1 MKAVRKISA
10 LVLCMA
16 LCFGIAAC
24 GDKASGKP
32 AEVEVWSAL
41 NSEKIMRDV
50 TYTDRAPAAFK
61 VQAYRNETEGG
72 QILMTPNGRVNSY
85 SIALADLKTPDGK
98 TLSKDTMTVY
108 NQKYV
113 EVVNPTKSFPTGWYP
128 DALLPME
135 KAVEYGENKI
145 EANENQAIYISV
157 DVPKTQAAGVYTGTF
172 TLTVD
177 GRNIAVPAS
186 VEVWDYTLDDENHLR
201 SVFSI
206 HRYWGESG
214 IISGELDSTW
224 DMYQKY
230 YDYLVDY
237 RISPR
242 YLTGSAGD
250 IDTFIEKA
258 IVATKDPRV
267 TTYVLPYQAQGSGL
281 NMTHYKTL
289 MTRMMEASLTEGINL
304 FKKGVTYFS
313 MFDEANNNPG
323 KIALANKIL
332 KDVKE
337 ANAAYAVEFRDTFA
351 LADQTKLAEY
361 TQSMIDVVQLY
372 VDEYEKKLNE
382 GLGETYCPTIDHYN
396 SADERAIYE
405 GINEGE
411 RWWYTCLVPVNP
423 FPSYHIDD
431 NLYSSRIMSWMQY
444 KYDITGNLYWSTT
457 YWMDTSE
464 QPLQDY
470 YGVAEHYPNANG
482 DGYLLYPGK
491 VYGID
496 GPVGS
501 IRLHSIRDGM
511 EDYEVLYALGNMTA
525 AAAETAGTTADVQS
539 VLTCLYDKLFS
550 GTTVSTDHQ
559 TLLGMRQTLAA
570 LVTAAENTGIV
581 LLDGKSVDD
590 KATFRAFVPD
600 GATFT
605 AQKTTEQTV
614 NGGKIVTVTVP
625 LSSARNTLQFTA
637 AKGGKTYEVGVDVG
651 GKRTVVSAETF
662 RGNITLRAGDTS
674 AVVSAATAGTRN
686 DAVRVQMHNETSAN
700 KSFTYTP
707 AGFSGF
713 NLNTLKLLLTVV
725 TETDIELRINVTG
738 SKDPTAQSAYTGKL
752 TAGVNEIEVDL
763 FTLNW
768 DVIGNLQS
776 MRIVVVTDDA
786 DATVTIGDIVYAE

>member
-1 MKAVRKISA
+1 MKAVKKVSA
-10 LVLCMA
+10 LILCLA
-16 LCFGIAAC
+16 LCLGIAAC
-24 GDKASGKP
+24 GDKSSGGA
-32 AEVEVWSAL
+32 AEVAVWSAL

-85 SIALADLKTPDGK
+85 SIALADLKTADGQ

-113 EVVNPTKSFPTGWYP
+113 EVINPTKSFPTGWYP

-135 KAVEYGENKI
+135 KAIEYGENKI

-157 DVPKTQAAGVYTGTF
+157 SVPKTQAAGVYTGTF

-177 GRNIAVPAS
+177 GRDIAVPAT
-186 VEVWDYTLDDENHLR
+186 VEVWDYTLADENHLR
-201 SVFSI
+201 TVFSI
-206 HRYWGESG
+206 HRYWGEAG

-258 IVATKDPRV
+258 IIATRDPRV
-267 TTYVLPYQAQGSGL
+267 TTYVLPYQAQGGGL
-281 NMTHYKTL
+281 NMVHYKTL
-289 MTRMMEASLTEGINL
+289 MTRMMEASLSEGINL
-304 FKKGVTYFS
+304 FTKAVTYFS
-313 MFDEANNNPG
+313 MFDEANVSPA
-323 KIALANKIL
+323 KIALANRIL
-332 KDVKE
+332 KDVKD
-337 ANAAYAVEFRDTFA
+337 ANASYAEEFRTTFA
-351 LADQTKLAEY
+351 AADQAKLAEY
-361 TQSMIDVVQLY
+361 SQSMIDVVQLY

-382 GLGETYCPTIDHYN
+382 GLGETYCPTVSHYN

-405 GINEGE
+405 GLNEGE

-444 KYDITGNLYWSTT
+444 KYGVKGNLYWSTT
-457 YWMDTSE
+457 YWLDTSE

-511 EDYEVLYALGNMTA
+511 EDYEVQYDLGNMTA
-525 AAAETAGTTADVQS
+525 AAAKTAGTTSDVQS
-539 VLTCLYDKLFS
+539 VLACLYDRLFT
-550 GTTVSTDHQ
+550 GTTVNTDHE
-559 TLLGMRQTLAA
+559 TLLSMRQTLAA
-570 LVTAAENTGIV
+570 LATTAQNTGVV

-590 KATFRAFVPD
+590 KATFRAYVPD
-600 GATFT
+600 GVTFT
-605 AQKTTEQTV
+605 AQNTAEQPAT
-614 NGGKIVTVTVP
+614 GGKIVTVTVP
-625 LSSARNTLQFTA
+625 LTNARNALQFTA
-637 AKGGKTYEVGVDVG
+637 VKDGKTYEVSVDVG

-662 RGNITLRAGDTS
+662 RGNITLRTGDT
-674 AVVSAATAGTRN
+674 ATVVSAATAGTRN
-686 DAVRVQMHNETSAN
+686 DAVRIQLHSEAGAN

-707 AGFSGF
+707 AGFSAYDV
-713 NLNTLKLLLTVV
+713 NSVKLLLTVV
-725 TETDIELRINVTG
+725 TDKDVDLRINVTG
-738 SKDPTAQSAYTGKL
+738 TKDPTAQSAYTGNL

-768 DVIGNLQS
+768 DVIGDLQS